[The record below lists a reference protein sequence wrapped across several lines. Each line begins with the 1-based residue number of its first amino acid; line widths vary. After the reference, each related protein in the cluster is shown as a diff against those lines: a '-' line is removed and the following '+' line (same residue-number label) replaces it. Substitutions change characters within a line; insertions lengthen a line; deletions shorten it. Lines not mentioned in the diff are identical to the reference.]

1 MFTGNWEQA
10 WEGIVNI
17 FKGIFN
23 LIPTIVES
31 VINGAIGI
39 INGIISGINAVT
51 GLIGIPEIPKI
62 PNVSIPRFH
71 VGGIVDFKEGEGTAL
86 LKSGEM
92 VLTQKQ
98 QAELFAIANG
108 AAPSNSASSQRPL
121 YADITLTG
129 NVEVDGFQLGK
140 IVLRNLD
147 DAAAFTLR
155 G

>member
-1 MFTGNWEQA
+1 
-10 WEGIVNI
+10 
-17 FKGIFN
+17 
-23 LIPTIVES
+23 
-31 VINGAIGI
+31 
-39 INGIISGINAVT
+39 
-51 GLIGIPEIPKI
+51 
-62 PNVSIPRFH
+62 
-71 VGGIVDFKEGEGTAL
+71 
-86 LKSGEM
+86 M